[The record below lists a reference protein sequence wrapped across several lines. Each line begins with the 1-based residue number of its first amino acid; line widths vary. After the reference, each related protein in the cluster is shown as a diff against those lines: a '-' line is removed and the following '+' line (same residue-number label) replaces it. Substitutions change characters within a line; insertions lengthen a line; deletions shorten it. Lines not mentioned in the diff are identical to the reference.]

1 MDLYHFFEHKVPEI
15 IRSISHSLPENVV
28 FAFVLEGQTGGAW
41 QVNRCG
47 GSIWVGPLNDDP
59 KDCELHCSSEVF
71 YAIVSGT
78 LNPRRA
84 FLDGRLLLLGDIGLA
99 LCLQDVLAA

>member
-1 MDLYHFFEHKVPEI
+1 MDLYHFFETKMPNI
-15 IRSISHSLPENVV
+15 IRSVSHSLPDSVV
-28 FAFVLEGQTGGAW
+28 FAFFVEGKSGGAW
-41 QVNRCG
+41 QVNRSG
-47 GSIWVGPLNDDP
+47 GSIWVGPITDEP
-59 KDCELHCSSEVF
+59 KDCELRCSPEVF
-71 YAIVSGT
+71 LAIVSGT